1 MSKNERKLALFVGTL
16 IVAFGTASWA
26 QQTQPV
32 AAQGQSE
39 SQPTRP
45 AATQAPLTLRKLYA
59 NADKNGDGL
68 VTKDEAKG
76 HLPITYLSFEEIDTD
91 KRGWITFDQFMAF
104 TNKRDQKLAD
114 DTLTQG
120 DNYH

>member
-1 MSKNERKLALFVGTL
+1 MQLALQAGH
-16 IVAFGTASWA
+16 SKRS
-26 QQTQPV
+26 
-32 AAQGQSE
+32 QSPPRGSRSH
-39 SQPTRP
+39 SQRST
-45 AATQAPLTLRKLYA
+45 AATQGPLTLRKLFA
-59 NADKNGDGL
+59 NADKNGDGK

-114 DTLTQG
+114 DILTQG

>member
-1 MSKNERKLALFVGTL
+1 MSKKERKLALFVGAL
-16 IVAFGTASWA
+16 MVGFSTAGWA

-32 AAQGQSE
+32 ATQGQSE
-39 SQPTRP
+39 SQSTPT
-45 AATQAPLTLRKLYA
+45 ATSQAPLTLRKLFT
-59 NADKNGDGL
+59 NADKNGDGK

-91 KRGWITFDQFMAF
+91 KRGWITFNQFMAF

-114 DTLTQG
+114 DILTQG